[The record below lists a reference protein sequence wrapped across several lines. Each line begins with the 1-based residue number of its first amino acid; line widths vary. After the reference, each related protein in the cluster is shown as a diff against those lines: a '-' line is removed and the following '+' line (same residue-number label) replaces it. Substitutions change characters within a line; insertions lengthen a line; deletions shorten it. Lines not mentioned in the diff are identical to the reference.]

1 MLGGLTIMDEVNVQP
16 IKTSVGES
24 IYLYLEIQMKL
35 NSESTISMSSQD
47 KYYYEKKNDNAKQTE
62 EVRLSN
68 FIIEP
73 LFIIENGNEPVR
85 YLLKFITKQYSKV
98 VEIKGGDLAIS
109 SGFTKYCTEN
119 GKFIW
124 KGKQHHMHDL
134 AEFIMDNADKKLT
147 TLTYSGFNTRE
158 HIWFYPTHA
167 YAKGKVYYPDES
179 GIFEINDKYYRLELD
194 KDEDYVIYPPIMA
207 SPTKPS
213 ITKFF
218 NDLKKLYGNYFYLTF
233 GYIASSF
240 HADAISTKTDNFPFM
255 YIYGKQSSGKS
266 TIMNIFSKFSGM
278 KVSLTS
284 PPSLDGLRKGISR
297 RANVPFVIDEA
308 EDKDDRSR
316 GRDFIKY
323 YSDVL
328 KVIYMRQSLV
338 RGHKDENAVI
348 RYPIRG
354 TLFLG
359 GEVLTSVA
367 SIIQRS
373 ILIDS
378 SKIIKNEV
386 VFSGVRESKIPIWVG
401 QYLMKSMHEWQSN
414 VLELYD
420 EISKYFIK
428 QGWSS
433 IDVRVRS
440 NYAIFLAGA
449 FAALKQ
455 LNRYFNEEIFLA
467 DKEELKEIYLFV
479 YGEMKETQRMTE
491 TDHPSNKFLS
501 KIGLLANNKV
511 LCPNVDYKCEKQKDG
526 NVLLYLAPTNVMAAY
541 KDHEKHPFYSTS
553 NKAVKDIQ
561 NQSYFK
567 GTKKTRI
574 GKSQPSAW
582 MLQLTNPENPELIQE
597 GIVHPD
603 LPDTMIY
610 FYHG

>member
-1 MLGGLTIMDEVNVQP
+1 MKENDVKSVKTNGGDGIYLFWEVKMGMETELTILM
-16 IKTSVGES
+16 
-24 IYLYLEIQMKL
+24 
-35 NSESTISMSSQD
+35 NSTD
-47 KYYYEKKNDNAKQTE
+47 RYYYEKVDTKQKQTE
-62 EVRLSN
+62 GERLSN

-73 LFIIENGNEPVR
+73 LFVMEDSYKRVKYI
-85 YLLKFITKQYSKV
+85 LKFVSNVYSKV
-98 VEIKGGDLAIS
+98 VEIDGETLAINS
-109 SGFTKYCTEN
+109 SFK
-119 GKFIW
+119 KFCMSYGMFNW
-124 KGKQHHMHDL
+124 RGKQYHLDDL
-134 AEFIMDNADKKLT
+134 AEFIMANTTKKLT
-147 TLTYSGFNTRE
+147 IVTYSGFNSSE
-158 HIWFYPTHA
+158 KVWFYPTHA
-167 YAKGKVYYPDES
+167 YFQGNVCFPDKD
-179 GIFEINDKYYRLELD
+179 GVFEINNRYYKLELD
-194 KDEDYVIYPPIMA
+194 KDDDYVAYPPIMA
-207 SPTKPS
+207 SPTKPY
-213 ITKFF
+213 ITKFVS
-218 NDLKKLYGNYFYLTF
+218 DLKKLYGNYFYLTF
-233 GYIASSF
+233 GYIASSL
-240 HADAISTKTDNFPFM
+240 HADAISVKTDNFPFM

-284 PPSLDGLRKGISR
+284 PPTLDGLRKAVSK

-316 GRDFIKY
+316 GRDFFKY
-323 YSDVL
+323 YSDIL
-328 KVIYMRQSLV
+328 KVIYMRQALI

-373 ILIDS
+373 VLMDS
-378 SKIIKNEV
+378 SKIIKNEE
-386 VFSGVRESKIPIWVG
+386 VFNEVRDSEIPIWVG
-401 QYLMKSMHEWQSN
+401 QYLMQSLHEWQPN

-420 EISKYFIK
+420 EITKYFIK
-428 QGWSS
+428 QGWTN

-455 LNRYFNEEIFLA
+455 LNKYFNEEIFLN

-479 YGEMKETQRMTE
+479 YKEMKETQQMTE

-501 KIGLLANNKV
+501 KIGLLANNRV
-511 LCPNVDYKCEKQKDG
+511 LLQNIDYKLKKQKDG
-526 NVLLYLAPTNVMAAY
+526 NVLLYLAPTNVMDAY

-561 NQSYFK
+561 NQSFFK
-567 GTKKTRI
+567 GTKKVRI

-582 MLQLTNPENPELIQE
+582 IIQLTNPKNPESIQE

-610 FYHG
+610 FYNE

>member
-1 MLGGLTIMDEVNVQP
+1 MKEKDDVKP
-16 IKTSVGES
+16 IKTNGGDG
-24 IYLYLEIQMKL
+24 IYLFWEAKMVLDTELTICM
-35 NSESTISMSSQD
+35 NSMD
-47 KYYYEKKNDNAKQTE
+47 RYYYENVGAKQKQTVGE
-62 EVRLSN
+62 RLSN

-73 LFIIENGNEPVR
+73 LFVTEDSDKKIR
-85 YLLKFITKQYSKV
+85 YISKFVSKGYSKV
-98 VEIKGGDLAIS
+98 IEIDGETLALNNS
-109 SGFTKYCTEN
+109 FK
-119 GKFIW
+119 KFCMSYGMFNW
-124 KGKQHHMHDL
+124 RGKQYHLDDL
-134 AEFIMDNADKKLT
+134 AEFIMANTTKKLT
-147 TLTYSGFNTRE
+147 TIKFSGYNSHEKT
-158 HIWFYPTHA
+158 WFFPTHA
-167 YAKGKVYYPDES
+167 YFKANVYYPDKD
-179 GIFEINDKYYRLELD
+179 GIFEINHNHYKLELE
-194 KDEDYVIYPPIMA
+194 KDDDYVIYQPIVA
-207 SPTKPS
+207 SPTKPY

-218 NDLKKLYGNYFYLTF
+218 SDLKVLYGKYFYLTF

-240 HADAISTKTDNFPFM
+240 NADVISAKTDFFPFM

-284 PPSLDGLRKGISR
+284 PPTLDGLRKAISK

-308 EDKDDRSR
+308 DKDDRSR
-316 GRDFIKY
+316 GRDFFKFN
-323 YSDVL
+323 SDVL
-328 KVIYMRQSLV
+328 KVIYMRQALV

-373 ILIDS
+373 ILMDS
-378 SKIIKNEV
+378 SKIVKNEQ
-386 VFSGVRESKIPIWVG
+386 VFNNVRESEIPIWVG
-401 QYLMKSMHEWQSN
+401 QYLMQSSHEWQSN
-414 VLELYD
+414 VLELYN
-420 EISKYFIK
+420 EITNYFIK
-428 QGWSS
+428 QGWVN

-455 LNRYFNEEIFLA
+455 LNAYFNEELFLN
-467 DKEELKEIYLFV
+467 DKEELKNIYLFV

-491 TDHPSNKFLS
+491 SDHPSDKFLT
-501 KIGLLANNKV
+501 KIGLLANNQV
-511 LCPNVDYKCEKQKDG
+511 LLPNVDYKYEKQKDG
-526 NVLLYLAPTNVMAAY
+526 NILLYLAPTNVADAY
-541 KDHEKHPFYSTS
+541 KNHEKNPFYSTS
-553 NKAVKDIQ
+553 NKALKDIQ
-561 NQSYFK
+561 NQSFFK

-582 MLQLTNPENPELIQE
+582 IIQLTNPEKPESIQE